1 MLDAPVR
8 HRRWAASLAAIAVLM
23 AASWP
28 AAAQQQAAPLM
39 KVPPAG
45 PHRTAEAQLALQASN
60 LLDLI
65 ARPDPRYA
73 TFTLL
78 ASNVRLWIVGEGKSR
93 MVEGPAVRE
102 ALTALFRQPDD
113 DHWLV
118 HDAAKVQRDGSFG
131 RFTIVANGRER
142 GRSFGGC
149 IVLYGDAI
157 LQGTEWSVVNLT
169 VTRRRSDCE
178 SG

>member
-1 MLDAPVR
+1 MTITSKTPLSAVALGLAVASPVP
-8 HRRWAASLAAIAVLM
+8 AQA
-23 AASWP
+23 P
-28 AAAQQQAAPLM
+28 AAPTMQVPSAGQQR
-39 KVPPAG
+39 PP
-45 PHRTAEAQLALQASN
+45 EEQLAPQAGN

-65 ARPDPRYA
+65 ARPDPHYA

-78 ASNVRLWIVGEGKSR
+78 APDVRLWIVGPEKSR

-102 ALTALFRQPDD
+102 ALTAIFRQPDD
-113 DHWLV
+113 DHWFV

-149 IVLYGDAI
+149 LVLYGDAI

-169 VTRRRSDCE
+169 VTRRRSDCD
-178 SG
+178 GG

>member
-1 MLDAPVR
+1 MTVAGKAYLSAV
-8 HRRWAASLAAIAVLM
+8 ALGLAA
-23 AASWP
+23 AAPAPAQAP
-28 AAAQQQAAPLM
+28 AAPKVQVPL
-39 KVPPAG
+39 AG
-45 PHRTAEAQLALQASN
+45 QPRNADEQLALQAGN

-65 ARPDPRYA
+65 ARPDTHYA

-78 ASNVRLWIVGEGKSR
+78 APNARLWIVGQGKSR
-93 MVEGPAVRE
+93 MVEGPAVQE
-102 ALTALFRQPDD
+102 ALTAIFRQPDD

-131 RFTIVANGRER
+131 RFTIVAKGRER

-157 LQGTEWSVVNLT
+157 LQGTQWSVVNLT
-169 VTRRRSDCE
+169 LTRRRSGCD